1 MRRLFF
7 GLWLLVGML
16 PHPTE
21 AQQWTGTAGLA
32 LSGGYQTNGYLDPVI
47 RSWTPLSDRSFG
59 AVTPQLGLVRDAGR
73 SQLSVSSRI
82 RLYPDRGDAPQLVQT
97 HAQYQRDLST
107 SWTVGIIG
115 GGIRDRFASSR
126 DSWWTLPSVTWRP
139 SSNSSLTVRGGLTQR
154 SIDFSQDRTTQQTS
168 GLLALNADA
177 WLTDRLHAEGRFY
190 WSTGRTSIAETSFGG
205 TGLTLRG
212 TYWPTN
218 RWSIEAELTAE
229 QFRFETSSSL
239 ATQDHIGRAGL
250 TARWRVHS
258 SVTLFAQAHASAARL
273 DQRDAVTSDVHVSA
287 GLRIRTQRI
296 LGGTN
301 EPPQR
306 RRVCRKT
313 KDGIQV
319 QIPYDGPGTPHLT
332 GDVNGWSL
340 PGTPMTQTDDNT
352 WTTTLSVPS
361 GEYAYRIRIVDDPER
376 QWLDLPSYADT
387 AADGFGGTNGV
398 CTVP

>member
-1 MRRLFF
+1 MWRLLF
-7 GLWLLVGML
+7 GLWVLVGVL

-32 LSGGYQTNGYLDPVI
+32 LSGGYQTNAYLDPMI
-47 RSWTPLSDRSFG
+47 RSWDPLSDRSFG
-59 AVTPQLGLVRDAGR
+59 AVTPQVGLVRDAGR
-73 SQLSVSSRI
+73 SQFRVSSRT
-82 RLYPDRGDAPQLVQT
+82 RLYPSREDAPQLVQG
-97 HAQYQRDLST
+97 HIQYQRDLST
-107 SWTVGIIG
+107 SWTVGLIG
-115 GGIRDRFASSR
+115 GGTRDRFVSSR
-126 DSWWTLPSVTWRP
+126 NSWWSLPSLTWRP
-139 SSNSSLTVRGGLTQR
+139 SSNSTLTVRGGLTRR
-154 SIDFSQDRTTQQTS
+154 SIDFSQDLTNEQTS
-168 GLLALNADA
+168 GLVALNGDT
-177 WLTDRLHAEGRFY
+177 WLTDRLRAEGRFY
-190 WSTGRTSIAETSFGG
+190 WSTGRTSIAESSFGG

-229 QFRFETSSSL
+229 QFRFETSSSS
-239 ATQDHIGRAGL
+239 TSQDHIGRAGL
-250 TARWRVHS
+250 TARWRAHS
-258 SVTLFAQAHASAARL
+258 SVTLFAQTHASTARL
-273 DQRDAVTSDVHVSA
+273 NQSNAVESDVHVSA

-301 EPPQR
+301 EPPR
-306 RRVCRKT
+306 RQQVCRET
-313 KDGIQV
+313 EDGIQM

-332 GDVNGWSL
+332 GDFNGWTL
-340 PGTPMTQTDDNT
+340 PGTPMTQVDDNT

-387 AADGFGGTNGV
+387 ADDDFGGTNGV